1 MKNKYLLSLSLV
13 LILIF
18 QACGGSESS
27 EAQPD
32 RIPAGE
38 DTPINEPDDSNNPP
52 PPPGDDNESSQDD
65 NVDNGGPTVEEALKI
80 LEDISDDVIRCIDND
95 VYGLYD
101 QYLNGYTPDE
111 YEAQVVVTCSK
122 NPEAYGPIDGEQ
134 AGPPPGEPDDGST
147 PPDDGRD
154 DSEAPGE
161 PEDDENNPPPANDEG
176 SYEDFEN
183 FYTYFGGPAI
193 PEQREFLTYQYLG
206 STSQDSVAELESI
219 FFGQQLPEN
228 ETTFNDA
235 LYKSGW
241 LQNTCPFD
249 ATNLGE
255 VKDLGLVI
263 DYNTPGITAIPMND
277 PGFLSRDKGLETM
290 ADPSAVLLDDSTIA
304 LYFTGDHR
312 ASNQSSRWTSS
323 TPITSVNDTISFS
336 IESDYNLLTR
346 LNWRNMFY
354 ENGSWTSYGAL
365 GTLGVSTWYKWTS
378 SDGLV
383 WSGETALLTAGDISS
398 YREASGYVA
407 ENGASAYVTKI
418 SDSEYYAVFTGYR
431 EDFEKPNGTDVNGDG
446 VVAGEYVVIY
456 KSTDGNSWSYHDIFH
471 GGSEAVITK
480 TTTGEYV
487 LTATTGCTYLSTDAK
502 NWGYGFNA
510 QLYGSVGN
518 MGNGVLLADGW
529 RLVFGT
535 SSNLGMPL
543 KASKITNTSISDLYL
558 KAMKNYIPSV
568 DEIEVPY
575 EFNY

>member
-1 MKNKYLLSLSLV
+1 MKKSINIG
-13 LILIF
+13 LILF
-18 QACGGSESS
+18 LLLQACSSS
-27 EAQPD
+27 ENTENQASVEP
-32 RIPAGE
+32 ISE
-38 DTPINEPDDSNNPP
+38 DTPINEPAEPNNPP
-52 PPPGDDNESSQDD
+52 LPGDDNAPPKDD
-65 NVDNGGPTVEEALKI
+65 NGQDGGPTVNEALTI
-80 LEDISDDVIRCIDND
+80 LENVSDDVIRCIDND

-101 QYLNGYTPDE
+101 QYLNGYIPDE
-111 YEAQVVVTCSK
+111 YEAKVVVTCFN
-122 NPEAYGPIDGEQ
+122 NPEAYGPIDGDQ
-134 AGPPPGEPDDGST
+134 AGSPPGE
-147 PPDDGRD
+147 PDDGRD

-161 PEDDENNPPPANDEG
+161 PDDDNNPPPANDEDT
-176 SYEDFEN
+176 YEDYEN
-183 FYTYFGGPAI
+183 FYTYFGGPTI
-193 PEQREFLTYQYLG
+193 PEQREYLSYQYLG
-206 STSQDSVAELESI
+206 STSQDAVAELESI
-219 FFGQQLPEN
+219 FFGQSLPN
-228 ETTFNDA
+228 NVDTFNDA

-290 ADPSAVLLDDSTIA
+290 ADPSVVLLDDSTIA

-312 ASNQSSRWTSS
+312 ASNQSSRWVSS
-323 TPITSVNDTISFS
+323 APVTSVNNTISFS

-365 GTLGVSTWYKWTS
+365 GTLGVSTWFKWTS
-378 SDGLV
+378 ADGLE
-383 WSGETALLTAGDISS
+383 WSGQTELLTAGDINT
-398 YREASGYVA
+398 YREAEGYVA
-407 ENGASAYVTKI
+407 EDGASAYVTKI

-487 LTATTGCTYLSTDAK
+487 L
-502 NWGYGFNA
+502 
-510 QLYGSVGN
+510 
-518 MGNGVLLADGW
+518 
-529 RLVFGT
+529 
-535 SSNLGMPL
+535 
-543 KASKITNTSISDLYL
+543 
-558 KAMKNYIPSV
+558 
-568 DEIEVPY
+568 
-575 EFNY
+575 

>member
-1 MKNKYLLSLSLV
+1 MKKSINIG
-13 LILIF
+13 LILF
-18 QACGGSESS
+18 LLLQACSSS
-27 EAQPD
+27 ENTENQASVEP
-32 RIPAGE
+32 ISE
-38 DTPINEPDDSNNPP
+38 DTPINEPAEPNKP
-52 PPPGDDNESSQDD
+52 PPPGDDNAPPKDDKGQD
-65 NVDNGGPTVEEALKI
+65 GGPTVNEALTI
-80 LEDISDDVIRCIDND
+80 LKDVSDDVIRCIDND

-101 QYLNGYTPDE
+101 QYLNGYIPDE
-111 YEAQVVVTCSK
+111 YEAKVVVTCFN
-122 NPEAYGPIDGEQ
+122 NPEAYGPIDGDQ
-134 AGPPPGEPDDGST
+134 AGSPPGEPDDGST

-161 PEDDENNPPPANDEG
+161 PDDDNNPPPANDEDT
-176 SYEDFEN
+176 YEDYEN

-193 PEQREFLTYQYLG
+193 PEQREYLSYQYLG
-206 STSQDSVAELESI
+206 STTQDAVAELESI
-219 FFGQQLPEN
+219 FFGQSLPN
-228 ETTFNDA
+228 NVDTFNDA
-235 LYKSGW
+235 LFKSGW

-290 ADPSAVLLDDSTIA
+290 ADPSVVLLDDSTIA

-312 ASNQSSRWTSS
+312 ASNQSSRWVSS
-323 TPITSVNDTISFS
+323 APVTSVNDTISFS

-378 SDGLV
+378 TDGLE
-383 WSGETALLTAGDISS
+383 WSGQTELLTAGDINT
-398 YREASGYVA
+398 YREAEGYVA
-407 ENGASAYVTKI
+407 EDGASAYVTKI

-456 KSTDGNSWSYHDIFH
+456 KSTDGNSWSYHDVFH

-487 LTATTGCTYLSTDAK
+487 LTSTTGCTYLSTDAK
-502 NWGYGFNA
+502 NWGYGFNGK
-510 QLYGSVGN
+510 LYGSVGD

-535 SSNLGMPL
+535 SSNVGMPL
-543 KASKITNTSISDLYL
+543 AASKITNTSISDLYL

>member
-1 MKNKYLLSLSLV
+1 MKKSINIG
-13 LILIF
+13 LILF
-18 QACGGSESS
+18 LLLQACSSS
-27 EAQPD
+27 ENTENQASVEP
-32 RIPAGE
+32 ISE
-38 DTPINEPDDSNNPP
+38 DTPINEPAEPNKP
-52 PPPGDDNESSQDD
+52 PPPGDDNAPPKDDKGQD
-65 NVDNGGPTVEEALKI
+65 GGPTVNEALTI
-80 LEDISDDVIRCIDND
+80 LKDVSDDVIRCIDND

-101 QYLNGYTPDE
+101 QYLNGYIPDE
-111 YEAQVVVTCSK
+111 YEAKVVVTCFN
-122 NPEAYGPIDGEQ
+122 NPEAYGPIDGDQ
-134 AGPPPGEPDDGST
+134 AGSPPGEPDDGST

-161 PEDDENNPPPANDEG
+161 PDDDNNPPPANDEDT
-176 SYEDFEN
+176 YEDYEN

-193 PEQREFLTYQYLG
+193 PEQREYLSYQYLG
-206 STSQDSVAELESI
+206 STTQDAVAELESI
-219 FFGQQLPEN
+219 FFGQSLPN
-228 ETTFNDA
+228 NVDTFNDA

-290 ADPSAVLLDDSTIA
+290 ADPSVVLLDDSTIA

-312 ASNQSSRWTSS
+312 ASNQSSRWVSS
-323 TPITSVNDTISFS
+323 APVTSVNDTISFS

-346 LNWRNMFY
+346 LNWRYMFS
-354 ENGSWTSYGAL
+354 E
-365 GTLGVSTWYKWTS
+365 
-378 SDGLV
+378 D
-383 WSGETALLTAGDISS
+383 
-398 YREASGYVA
+398 
-407 ENGASAYVTKI
+407 GASAYITKI
-418 SDSEYYAVFTGYR
+418 SDSEYYAVFTCYR

-487 LTATTGCTYLSTDAK
+487 LTSTTGCTYLSTDAK

-510 QLYGSVGN
+510 KLYGSVGD

-535 SSNLGMPL
+535 SSNIGMPL
-543 KASKITNTSISDLYL
+543 SASKITTTNIDALYL
-558 KAMKNYIPSV
+558 KSMKSYIPSV